1 MSGGKIEQFPKPGME
16 QKVHYKNWDIHL
28 QTALLLIILHLA
40 FLIVMVDGVRSE
52 DVEDPAAGRD
62 TSDQRED
69 MDCDYG
75 DRDEEDIGNLK

>member
-1 MSGGKIEQFPKPGME
+1 MGFPAENFYDEPEQDEF
-16 QKVHYKNWDIHL
+16 
-28 QTALLLIILHLA
+28 
-40 FLIVMVDGVRSE
+40 VMVDGVRSE
-52 DVEDPAAGRD
+52 DIEDPEAGMD